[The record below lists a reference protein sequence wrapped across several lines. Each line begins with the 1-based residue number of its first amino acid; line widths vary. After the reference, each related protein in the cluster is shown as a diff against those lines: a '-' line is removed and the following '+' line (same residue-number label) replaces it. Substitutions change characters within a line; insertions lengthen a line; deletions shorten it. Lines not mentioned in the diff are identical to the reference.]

1 MLRGRRAPA
10 QPTEPASS
18 QPGTSEDHADVQVL
32 LVERMNVVRAALRL
46 LIDGEAGMSVVADT
60 GDADEGLSL
69 IRARPRKE
77 RLVVVVAIGLTGDHD
92 AFWLIRRVREEFPT
106 VSVLACGANSDEM
119 DVSRALFVGADGFV
133 DKDADP
139 AELVSG
145 IRAAATGEMVLAGIP
160 ASWVGEIAAGIDRS
174 LESTLVLTAR
184 EREVL
189 NLLAEGLTARQMG
202 ARLGIRERTVTTH
215 LSRIYRK
222 LRANG
227 RVAAINAAARAG
239 LVSLGTW

>member
-1 MLRGRRAPA
+1 
-10 QPTEPASS
+10 
-18 QPGTSEDHADVQVL
+18 
-32 LVERMNVVRAALRL
+32 
-46 LIDGEAGMSVVADT
+46 
-60 GDADEGLSL
+60 
-69 IRARPRKE
+69 
-77 RLVVVVAIGLTGDHD
+77 
-92 AFWLIRRVREEFPT
+92 
-106 VSVLACGANSDEM
+106 M

-139 AELVSG
+139 AELVAG
-145 IRAAATGEMVLAGIP
+145 IRAAAAGEMVLAGIP

-174 LESTLVLTAR
+174 LEATLVLTAR

-227 RVAAINAAARAG
+227 RVSALSAAARAG
-239 LVSLGTW
+239 LVSIGTG

>member
-1 MLRGRRAPA
+1 M
-10 QPTEPASS
+10 
-18 QPGTSEDHADVQVL
+18 H
-32 LVERMNVVRAALRL
+32 VVRAALCL
-46 LIDGEAGMSVVADT
+46 LIDGEPGMSVVDDT

-69 IRARPRKE
+69 IRNRKRKE
-77 RLVVVVAIGLTGDHD
+77 RLVAVVSIGLAGDHD
-92 AFWLIRRVREEFPT
+92 AFWLIRRIREEFPT

-139 AELVSG
+139 AELVAG

-174 LESTLVLTAR
+174 LESTLVLTSR

-189 NLLAEGLTARQMG
+189 TLLAEGLTARQMG

-222 LRANG
+222 LRADG
-227 RVAAINAAARAG
+227 RVSALNAAARAG
-239 LVSLGTW
+239 LVSIGTG

>member
-1 MLRGRRAPA
+1 
-10 QPTEPASS
+10 
-18 QPGTSEDHADVQVL
+18 
-32 LVERMNVVRAALRL
+32 MNVVRAALRL

-60 GDADEGLSL
+60 GVADEGLSL
-69 IRARPRKE
+69 IRSRPRKE
-77 RLVVVVAIGLTGDHD
+77 RLVAVVSIGLPGDHD

-139 AELVSG
+139 AELVAG
-145 IRAAATGEMVLAGIP
+145 IRAAAAGEMVLAGIP

-174 LESTLVLTAR
+174 LEATLVLTAR

-227 RVAAINAAARAG
+227 RVSALSAAARAG
-239 LVSLGTW
+239 LVSIGTG